1 MADLRA
7 LHERLGHH
15 DVRTYLQS
23 GNVVFRAASAESRLV
38 QDLEA
43 HLADELGVESAVV
56 LRSAA
61 AMAAVVAGSPFASRV
76 AGDPSAAKSLH
87 VTFLAAAPPANAF
100 AALDPAGHAPD
111 ELVLQG
117 REVHLWCPGGY
128 GRTRLTPAF
137 LERRSRCAATD
148 RGWNT
153 VVALADL
160 AADPHSS

>member
-1 MADLRA
+1 
-7 LHERLGHH
+7 
-15 DVRTYLQS
+15 
-23 GNVVFRAASAESRLV
+23 
-38 QDLEA
+38 
-43 HLADELGVESAVV
+43 
-56 LRSAA
+56 
-61 AMAAVVAGSPFASRV
+61 
-76 AGDPSAAKSLH
+76 
-87 VTFLAAAPPANAF
+87 LAAAPPANAF

-111 ELVLQG
+111 ELVMQG